1 MHEVTS
7 LATYNFKLFWG
18 EVCLQNPLGWRDLS
32 GRALRHL
39 LCYWL
44 LVMHY
49 WPSVKNST
57 ENPEMVPVI
66 GHLCHL
72 QINYVPFNGFI
83 LNVSLLFGK
92 LKENTTD
99 FSAQKFLKTS
109 NLEI

>member
-1 MHEVTS
+1 MSPEPPR
-7 LATYNFKLFWG
+7 LARPFRPCFTPP
-18 EVCLQNPLGWRDLS
+18 VM
-32 GRALRHL
+32 
-39 LCYWL
+39 CYWL

-72 QINYVPFNGFI
+72 HINYVHFNGFI